1 MGYKQFIKE
10 LKAMQGLEKFNWYV
24 LKPIAL
30 FLMVVVWLTL

>member
-1 MGYKQFIKE
+1 MKQFIKE

-30 FLMVVVWLTL
+30 LLMVVVWLTL

>member
-1 MGYKQFIKE
+1 MKQFIKE

-30 FLMVVVWLTL
+30 LLCLYVVLTF